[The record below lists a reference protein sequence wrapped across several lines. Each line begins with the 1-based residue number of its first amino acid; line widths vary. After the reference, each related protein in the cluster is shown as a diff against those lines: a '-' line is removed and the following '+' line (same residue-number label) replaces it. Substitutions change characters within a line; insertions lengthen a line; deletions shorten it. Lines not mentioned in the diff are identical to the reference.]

1 MALAQDAAHRGDRA
15 NWSQAATSIGFALI
29 QLDVTI
35 VNVALPRLGQEL
47 GGGISALQWIVD
59 GYALVFS
66 VLLLIGGFLG
76 DRYGARRVYVA
87 GIGIFAVASTLCGLA
102 PDIGTLI
109 AARAL
114 QGIGAAV
121 MLPCSLSLL
130 NHATQHDP
138 VMRARAVGF
147 WAASGSIALAAGPVL
162 GGLLL
167 GLGSWR
173 GVFLI
178 NLPIC
183 LLAVLLTLKV
193 PETPREEEGQGFDPA
208 GQILAI
214 LALTGLTGAVIEAH
228 PLGFAHPLVLGGFRA
243 GAGHGSFVRLGGAEV
258 AGTIATHAAVP
269 LRHVLDRGRV
279 RHGGELH
286 LLRHGVRAD
295 TLLPARPPLR
305 GNRDR
310 FRLSAADG
318 DVRGSQPRE
327 RLGGRALRRQESPWW
342 RASWSMHS
350 ASRCFCSLARASA
363 YWLALP
369 AFILMPAGMG
379 TGVPAMIGAMLGRRR
394 PLGLGG
400 RRSGHQ
406 CGASGRRR
414 DRRRGVR
421 RSRRGRP
428 RRRDARGRDPVGS
441 PPRRG
446 RRGRGDLDPGTG
458 GAEVDALGER

>member
-1 MALAQDAAHRGDRA
+1 MALAQGVAHRGDRA

-76 DRYGARRVYVA
+76 DRYGARRVYMV
-87 GIGIFAVASTLCGLA
+87 GIGLFAGASTLCGLA

-138 VMRARAVGF
+138 VMRARAVGL

-183 LLAVLLTLKV
+183 LVALLLTLRV
-193 PETPREEEGQGFDPA
+193 PETPREEEGQGFDPV

-228 PLGFAHPLVLGGFRA
+228 PLGFRHPLVLSGFALALVTAPLFVWVELRSRA
-243 GAGHGSFVRLGGAEV
+243 PLLPMRLFRSGTFSIAVVYGMVANFTFYGMVFVLS
-258 AGTIATHAAVP
+258 
-269 LRHVLDRGRV
+269 LYFQRV
-279 RHGGELH
+279 RHYGATETGFAYLP
-286 LLRHGVRAD
+286 LMATFVAVNLVNGWVVGRFGVRIPMVAGFLVD
-295 TLLPARPPLR
+295 ALGFSLLL
-305 GNRDR
+305 
-310 FRLSAADG
+310 L
-318 DVRGSQPRE
+318 
-327 RLGGRALRRQESPWW
+327 LGPET
-342 RASWSMHS
+342 
-350 ASRCFCSLARASA
+350 A
-363 YWLALP
+363 YVWALP
-369 AFILMPAGMG
+369 AFVLMPAGMG
-379 TGVPAMIGAMLGRRR
+379 TGIPAMIGAMLGSVD
-394 PLGLGG
+394 
-400 RRSGHQ
+400 RSV
-406 CGASGRRR
+406 SG
-414 DRRRGVR
+414 VAAAVTNA
-421 RSRRGRP
+421 
-428 RRRDARGRDPVGS
+428 ARQA
-441 PPRRG
+441 
-446 RRGRGDLDPGTG
+446 G
-458 GAEVDALGER
+458 GAIGVAVFGALVGDDLVGGMHGAAILSAVLLVVVAAAAAIWIPGRVAQRSMR

>member
-1 MALAQDAAHRGDRA
+1 MALAQDVVQRGAQR
-15 NWSQAATSIGFALI
+15 NWSQAATSLGFGLI

-76 DRYGARRVYVA
+76 DRYGARRIY
-87 GIGIFAVASTLCGLA
+87 GIGIAIFAVSSALCGLA

-138 VMRARAVGF
+138 RLRARAVGL

-167 GLGSWR
+167 GFGSWR

-183 LLAVLLTLKV
+183 LVAVLLTMRV
-193 PETPREEEGQGFDPA
+193 PETPREEEGQGFDPL
-208 GQILAI
+208 GQTLAI
-214 LALTGLTGAVIEAH
+214 LALTGLVGAVIEAH
-228 PLGFAHPLVLGGFRA
+228 PLGFTHPLVLGGFALALVTAPLFVWVEVRSKAPLLPMGLFRSGTFSIAVVYGMVANFTFYGMVFVLSLYFQHARHYGATETGFAYLPLMATFVAVNLVSGRVVARFGTRA
-243 GAGHGSFVRLGGAEV
+243 AMV
-258 AGTIATHAAVP
+258 AGFLVDALGFALI
-269 LRHVLDRGRV
+269 
-279 RHGGELH
+279 
-286 LLRHGVRAD
+286 
-295 TLLPARPPLR
+295 TLL
-305 GNRDR
+305 
-310 FRLSAADG
+310 
-318 DVRGSQPRE
+318 GS
-327 RLGGRALRRQESPWW
+327 G
-342 RASWSMHS
+342 
-350 ASRCFCSLARASA
+350 SA
-363 YWLALP
+363 YAWVLP

-379 TGVPAMIGAMLGRRR
+379 TGIPAMIGAMLGSVD
-394 PLGLGG
+394 
-400 RRSGHQ
+400 RSV
-406 CGASGRRR
+406 SGIAAA
-414 DRRRGVR
+414 VTNA
-421 RSRRGRP
+421 
-428 RRRDARGRDPVGS
+428 ARQA
-441 PPRRG
+441 
-446 RRGRGDLDPGTG
+446 G
-458 GAEVDALGER
+458 GAIGVAVFGALVGEDIVGGMHLAALLSTVLLIAVAVMALVVMSARKAMTLGS

>member
-1 MALAQDAAHRGDRA
+1 MALAQGVAHRGDRA

-76 DRYGARRVYVA
+76 DRYGARRVYMVWVS
-87 GIGIFAVASTLCGLA
+87 GLFAAASTLCGLA

-138 VMRARAVGF
+138 ALRARAVGL

-183 LLAVLLTLKV
+183 LVALLLTVKS
-193 PETPREEEGQGFDPA
+193 A
-208 GQILAI
+208 GNA
-214 LALTGLTGAVIEAH
+214 AGGGGA
-228 PLGFAHPLVLGGFRA
+228 GFRSR
-243 GAGHGSFVRLGGAEV
+243 GPDPCHPGPDGSHWGG
-258 AGTIATHAAVP
+258 
-269 LRHVLDRGRV
+269 DRGSPAR
-279 RHGGELH
+279 LQ
-286 LLRHGVRAD
+286 A
-295 TLLPARPPLR
+295 PARP
-305 GNRDR
+305 
-310 FRLSAADG
+310 
-318 DVRGSQPRE
+318 
-327 RLGGRALRRQESPWW
+327 RA
-342 RASWSMHS
+342 
-350 ASRCFCSLARASA
+350 ASRWRWSTAPLFVWVELRSRAPLLLPMRLFRSGTFSIAVVYGMAANVTFYGMVFVLSLYFQRARHYGATETGFAYLPLMATFVAVNLVSGRVVGRFGVRMAMVAGFLVDALGFSLLLLLGPASA

-379 TGVPAMIGAMLGRRR
+379 TGIPAMIGAMLGSVD
-394 PLGLGG
+394 
-400 RRSGHQ
+400 RSI
-406 CGASGRRR
+406 SG
-414 DRRRGVR
+414 VAAAVTNA
-421 RSRRGRP
+421 
-428 RRRDARGRDPVGS
+428 ARQA
-441 PPRRG
+441 
-446 RRGRGDLDPGTG
+446 G
-458 GAEVDALGER
+458 GAIGVAVFGALVGDDLVGGMHAAAILSAILLVAVAAAAAIWIPGRVAR